1 MKIVAVGVG
10 LALASCGV
18 RKEPQPRTQ
27 AGSGSGSANET
38 ESAAHDGS
46 SAPSATYDQIAP
58 AELNRLAVRLDL
70 PLLWSDAN
78 SDKTVQPDELSS
90 LLFYPPNGP
99 WVENGKLTH
108 QFEEAYAA
116 IVAGSKA
123 PPSTDPRRKLVDE
136 DLDAGKPTLIHSDL
150 RSLSA
155 DDKKFTAAMLQLA
168 ASIDTLYDT
177 QTGAAALA
185 DQLPN
190 ETDSRSLFRRNRG
203 PRCVGPQTALAPECS
218 AIPGA
223 PSPIVSIY
231 PTELQR
237 NDDNFC
243 KTIEGRPDAAKLLEP
258 FTVVSAPTPAGAAPA
273 QLALLAVPYSTAYAD
288 QMTKISDQLVAAAD
302 AVKDPAEQPLVTY
315 LRAAAA
321 SFKSNDWTPAD
332 EAWAKMTVDNSKWY
346 VRAAPDETYWDP
358 CNHKA
363 GFHLTFARI
372 DAGSKHWQS
381 VLTPLQ
387 QEMETAVAAHAGAPY
402 VARKVTFHLPD
413 FIDIIV
419 NAGDDRQ
426 GLGGT
431 AGESLP
437 NFGPV
442 ANGGR
447 GRTVAMVN
455 LDSDPSEAA
464 TRRAQ
469 AESVLDADSMKLYSD
484 SREPGLLTTI
494 LHEATHNLG
503 PAHQYKVAGKDAEQ
517 IFGGPVAAML
527 EELKAETGA
536 LFLVEMLRAKKL
548 ITDDVAHQTYVAA
561 LNWAFHHTADGM
573 YGDHHS
579 PKTYGQLAA
588 IQLGFLI
595 EHGVLEW
602 KPEATAANGKDKGA
616 FVLHIDKM
624 PAAADEML
632 KLVAGI
638 KARGDKAAALAL
650 IAKYVDAKTVVP
662 HDLLADRYLR
672 FPRASYVYAVDL

>member
-1 MKIVAVGVG
+1 M
-10 LALASCGV
+10 
-18 RKEPQPRTQ
+18 
-27 AGSGSGSANET
+27 GSDRGSAR
-38 ESAAHDGS
+38 DGS
-46 SAPSATYDQIAP
+46 AAPSARYDQLAP
-58 AELNRLAVRLDL
+58 ADFNRFAVRLDL
-70 PLLWSDAN
+70 PVLWSDAN
-78 SDKTVQPDELSS
+78 HDKAIQPDEVSS
-90 LLFYPPNGP
+90 LLFYPPRGP
-99 WVENGKLTH
+99 WIDDGKLTPAFD
-108 QFEEAYAA
+108 QAYAA
-116 IVAGSKA
+116 ILAASKA
-123 PPSTDPRRKLVDE
+123 PAPDDVRRRLVDE

-155 DDKKFTAAMLQLA
+155 DDKQFVTMMLQIA
-168 ASIDTLYDT
+168 ASIDALYDT

-185 DQLPN
+185 DKVPD
-190 ETDSRSLFRRNRG
+190 EPDSRSLFRRNRG
-203 PRCVGPQTALAPECS
+203 PRCVGPQSALAPECS

-223 PSPIVSIY
+223 PKPIVSVY
-231 PTELQR
+231 PAEMQR
-237 NDDNFC
+237 DDNFC
-243 KTIEGRPDAAKLLEP
+243 KAIEGRPDAAKLLGP
-258 FTVVSAPTPAGAAPA
+258 FTVVSAAAPAAARGAAPA
-273 QLALLAVPYSTAYAD
+273 LIAVPYSTAYPD
-288 QMTKISDQLVAAAD
+288 RMTKVSDELVAAAG
-302 AVKDPAEQPLVTY
+302 AIKDPAEQPLVTY

-387 QEMETAVAAHAGAPY
+387 QEMEAAVAAHAGAPY

-413 FIDIIV
+413 FIDIII

-455 LDSDPSEAA
+455 LDADPSEAT

-469 AESVLDADSMKLYSD
+469 IESVLDAASMKLYSD

-503 PAHQYKVAGKDAEQ
+503 PAHQYKVAGKDDEQ
-517 IFGGPVAAML
+517 VFGGPVASML

-536 LFLVEMLRAKKL
+536 LYLVEMLRSKKL
-548 ITDDVAHQTYVAA
+548 ISDELAHQTYVAA
-561 LNWAFHHTADGM
+561 LNWAFHHTAEGM
-573 YGDHHS
+573 YGAHQS

-595 EHGVLEW
+595 DHGVLEW
-602 KPEATAANGKDKGA
+602 KPDATAANGKDKGA
-616 FVLHIDKM
+616 FTLHVDKM
-624 PAAADEML
+624 PAAADDMM

-650 IAKYVDAKTVVP
+650 IAKYVDSKAIVP
-662 HDLLADRYLR
+662 HDMLAERYLR